1 MWSWRTVPF
10 LLLSLSLAVGI
21 IIYQSVGQYSEVF
34 LWILGIAVL
43 CLGFLVHKRAFK
55 HVFTGLAFII
65 LMGLGYS
72 LSYYA
77 DPQNRTDFFQHVS
90 CDDELTTMFTIQD
103 IGMTSSGMSRLACR
117 LIQCQGASGEWMPC
131 SGNLLLYV
139 KNSESEYEYGQTF
152 KVTTRTQA
160 IQKPTNPHSF
170 DYKQYMGRKYIY
182 DQSFIEADQL
192 QEVPIFTGNS
202 LIRFSRKV
210 QKYCLRVLNQYL
222 SGQEQ
227 ISVAAALL
235 LGEKSQLPDSI
246 KEDYTATGATHV
258 LAVSGLHTGIVA
270 GSLLLLLQFI
280 RRNTVWIRLGKC
292 VVALCALWLFVMV
305 TGMAPSVLRA
315 ATMFTF
321 VLIGQLLIKRPTNIY
336 NIIALSAFILM
347 LIDPIIIYQVGF
359 QLSYSALLGIVAFQQ
374 KIFRSIYVSNK
385 FVSPAWNLMT
395 VSIAAQLGTLPFTL
409 YYFHMFPF
417 YFWLSGIIV
426 VPMAGVIL
434 KLGMITIV
442 TNLSIPSLTFIPA
455 KMLSITTW
463 LMNQSIKLCAQ
474 LPAIESEGL
483 WIEWYQAVILG
494 LSILLIGIGWN
505 LYRKSLIQL
514 ALIFG
519 LTLAITTAHQSWIHS
534 HQQVLTVYDVKGSS
548 VFDYFDGK
556 QCTCFTDADT
566 DSKAYGFATKQNRW
580 AHGIRQCNIIAL
592 SEIWT
597 PEDFMANTK
606 SIQLN
611 NNLKIRF
618 ASNNTTDSYD
628 IYLQT
633 SHGDPEAL
641 IQIIDGTSKNRF
653 RKPEHHQ
660 GRIRQWYT
668 AIDGA
673 FQTK

>member
-21 IIYQSVGQYSEVF
+21 IIYQSAGQYSEVV
-34 LWILGIAVL
+34 LWILGIAAL
-43 CLGFLVHKRAFK
+43 SLGFLVRHRAFK
-55 HVFTGLAFII
+55 QVFTGLAFII
-65 LMGLGYS
+65 FMGLGYS

-90 CDDELTTMFTIQD
+90 SEDDLTTLFTVQE
-103 IGMTSSGMSRLACR
+103 IGMTSTGMSRLACR
-117 LIQCQGASGEWMPC
+117 LIRCQEKSGVWVPC

-139 KNSESEYEYGQTF
+139 KNSEKEYEYGQTF
-152 KVTTRTQA
+152 KLTTRTQA
-160 IQKPTNPHSF
+160 IQKPKNPYSF
-170 DYKQYMGRKYIY
+170 DYKQYMERKYIY
-182 DQSFIEADQL
+182 DQCFIEADQL
-192 QEVPIFTGNS
+192 QEISIFSGNS
-202 LIRFSRKV
+202 LIRFSKRF
-210 QKYCLRVLNQYL
+210 QQYCLQILDNHL
-222 SGQEQ
+222 DGMEQ
-227 ISVAAALL
+227 KAVAAALL
-235 LGEKSQLPDSI
+235 LGEKSQLPDTI

-270 GSLLLLLQFI
+270 GSLLILLQFI
-280 RRNTVWIRLGKC
+280 RRNTFWVRLGKC
-292 VVALCALWLFVMV
+292 LVALCVLWLFVMV

-321 VLIGQLLIKRPTNIY
+321 VLIGQLLVKRPTNIY

-347 LIDPIIIYQVGF
+347 IIDPIIIYQVGF

-374 KIFRSIYVSNK
+374 KIFRSVYIPNK
-385 FVSPAWNLMT
+385 YLSPVWNLMT

-434 KLGMITIV
+434 KLGMVTITTQLIFPG
-442 TNLSIPSLTFIPA
+442 LAYIPA
-455 KMLSITTW
+455 KLLSISTW
-463 LMNQSIKLCAQ
+463 LMNQSIKICAQ
-474 LPAIESEGL
+474 LPAVESEGL
-483 WIEWYQAVILG
+483 WISQYQAVLLG
-494 LSILLIGIGWN
+494 LCIILLGSGWN
-505 LYRKSLIQL
+505 LYRKSMIRL
-514 ALIFG
+514 ALFFG
-519 LTLAITTAHQSWIHS
+519 LLLSISAAHQTWKKS
-534 HQQVLTVYDVKGSS
+534 HQQILTVYDVKGSS

-556 QCTCFTDADT
+556 KCTCFTDADT
-566 DSKAYGFATKQNRW
+566 ESNAYRFATQQNRW
-580 AHGIRQCNIIAL
+580 AHGIRDCNIISL
-592 SEIWT
+592 SEIWSK
-597 PEDFMANTK
+597 EEYESSSKA
-606 SIQLN
+606 IQLN
-611 NNLKIRF
+611 NDIKIRF

-633 SHGDPEAL
+633 SPEAPEAL
-641 IQIIDGTSKNRF
+641 LQIIDGTSKNRF

>member
-21 IIYQSVGQYSEVF
+21 IVYQSAGQYSEVV
-34 LWILGIAVL
+34 LWMLGIASL
-43 CLGFLVHKRAFK
+43 SLGFLVRNRAFK
-55 HVFTGLAFII
+55 PFFTGLAFII
-65 LMGLGYS
+65 FMGLGYS

-77 DPQNRTDFFQHVS
+77 DPQNRTDFFQKVS
-90 CDDELTTMFTIQD
+90 SDDELTALFTIQE
-103 IGMTSSGMSRLACR
+103 IGMTSSGMSRLVCG
-117 LIQCQGASGEWMPC
+117 LIQCRERSGEWVPC

-139 KNSESEYEYGQTF
+139 KNPEKEYEYGQTF
-152 KVTTRTQA
+152 KLTTRPQA
-160 IQKPTNPHSF
+160 IPKPKNPHSF
-170 DYKQYMGRKYIY
+170 DYKKYMGRKYIY
-182 DQSFIEADQL
+182 DQSFIDADQL
-192 QEVPIFTGNS
+192 IEVPVFTGNS
-202 LIRFSRKV
+202 LIQFSKNL
-210 QKYCLRVLNQYL
+210 QKYCLQILSQYL
-222 SGQEQ
+222 AGQEQ

-280 RRNTVWIRLGKC
+280 RRNTIWIRMGKC
-292 VVALCALWLFVMV
+292 IVALSALWLFVMV

-321 VLIGQLLIKRPTNIY
+321 VLIGQLLVKRPTNIY

-385 FVSPAWNLMT
+385 FLAPVWNLMT

-409 YYFHMFPF
+409 FYFHMFPF

-426 VPMAGVIL
+426 IPLAGLIL
-434 KLGMITIV
+434 KLGMITIA
-442 TNLSIPSLTFIPA
+442 THIMIPSITIIPA
-455 KMLSITTW
+455 KLLWISTW
-463 LMNQSIKLCAQ
+463 VMNQSIKLCAQ
-474 LPAIESEGL
+474 LPAVESEGL

-494 LSILLIGIGWN
+494 LCILLMGFGWN
-505 LYRKSLIQL
+505 LYRKSLVWL

-519 LTLAITTAHQSWIHS
+519 LILAITSAHQSWIQS
-534 HQQVLTVYDVKGSS
+534 HQQVLTIYDVKGSS

-556 QCTCFTDADT
+556 ECTCFTDADT
-566 DSKAYGFATKQNRW
+566 ESNAYRFATQQNRW
-580 AHGIRQCNIIAL
+580 AHGINRCNIIAL
-592 SEIWT
+592 SEIWSS
-597 PEDFMANTK
+597 EDYNANTK

-611 NNLKIRF
+611 NDLKIRF
-618 ASNNTTDSYD
+618 TSNNTSDSYD

-633 SHGDPEAL
+633 SPDVPEAL
-641 IQIIDGTSKNRF
+641 LQIIDGTSKNRF

-673 FQTK
+673 YQTK